1 MTFVEFRV
9 FTCPSRRRALFILR
23 LYKIEVVMPF
33 TESIASILR
42 ELVTR
47 IRSTGCFVGG
57 GEVGG
62 GGFYV
67 KVQQVV
73 QSCVNAPTT
82 AIAAAGAIWS

>member
-1 MTFVEFRV
+1 
-9 FTCPSRRRALFILR
+9 
-23 LYKIEVVMPF
+23 MPF

-82 AIAAAGAIWS
+82 AIAAAGAIWSCITRPEVTWR